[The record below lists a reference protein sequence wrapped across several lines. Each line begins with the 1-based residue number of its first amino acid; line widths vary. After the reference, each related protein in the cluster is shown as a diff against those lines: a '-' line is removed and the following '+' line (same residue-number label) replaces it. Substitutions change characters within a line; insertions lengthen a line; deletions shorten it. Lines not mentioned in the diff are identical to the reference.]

1 MDPASYETHLVQTAF
16 QYTRFFL
23 LTYGP
28 LQAAAIVFCKGW
40 LRALA
45 ALPLIVMVPIIICGA
60 NPKSH
65 ADGSL
70 YGLVMYVP
78 YLPVMIYLALILGGG
93 IFVTKRTPKTA
104 ADTHLETT
112 GRTPTSYALTTFI
125 MLCVLAG
132 IILLVLMF
140 IPFG

>member
-40 LRALA
+40 L
-45 ALPLIVMVPIIICGA
+45 
-60 NPKSH
+60 
-65 ADGSL
+65 
-70 YGLVMYVP
+70 
-78 YLPVMIYLALILGGG
+78 
-93 IFVTKRTPKTA
+93 
-104 ADTHLETT
+104 
-112 GRTPTSYALTTFI
+112 
-125 MLCVLAG
+125 
-132 IILLVLMF
+132 ILLVLMF